1 MNKPMSLTR
10 PESDSLAPQA
20 DGLLRTSSV
29 VNAFAL
35 VIIGVVMMVMGFLT
49 PIGVVLQ
56 AVEIALGLGV
66 VLSGVL
72 LWKAVTNKKQASINI
87 SILPGELA
95 LAVGIVYLGVAM
107 PTFHVHGSSVSYLES
122 LIQFITVLAGLV
134 FGATA
139 LTVSGASKIVRPSGK
154 FSPTAVIRDGVILI
168 AGTILLAIALGQLAG
183 GALKP
188 PLWNWISFGG
198 ITIPGMLLL
207 IAREGVKE
215 GTENWSH
222 GSLLRGVFSLLATE
236 SLLIIGLAIM
246 LAGSYYNLTLG
257 ANGFTVGFKGNAA
270 GLTLFVVAILFF
282 LLVRGFFKLTFLS
295 RTQLTSFRIVNKLL
309 FVVAV
314 IAFIYGERS
323 VLSGKP
329 PMFAV
334 GGAAPEV
341 TLILLGA
348 FFVLIV
354 GRVFAQKFSTASI
367 QQ

>member
-1 MNKPMSLTR
+1 MNKPMSIAR

-29 VNAFAL
+29 VNACAL
-35 VIIGVVMMVMGFLT
+35 VIIGGVMMVMGFLT

-56 AVEIALGLGV
+56 TVEIALGLGMM
-66 VLSGVL
+66 LSGAL

-95 LAVGIVYLGVAM
+95 LALGFVYLGVAM
-107 PTFHVHGSSVSYLES
+107 SAFHVHGGSVSYLEAV
-122 LIQFITVLAGLV
+122 IQFIIVLAGLV

-139 LTVSGASKIVRPSGK
+139 LTVSGASKLVRPSEK
-154 FSPTAVIRDGVILI
+154 VSPTAVIRDGVILI
-168 AGTILLAIALGQLAG
+168 AGTILLAIALGQLSG
-183 GALKP
+183 GTLKP
-188 PLWNWISFGG
+188 PLWNWISFAG

-215 GTENWSH
+215 GTENWSRR
-222 GSLLRGVFSLLATE
+222 SLLRGVLSLLATE

-246 LAGSYYNLTLG
+246 LGGSYYNLTLG
-257 ANGFTVGFKGNAA
+257 MNGFTVGFKGNAV
-270 GLTLFVVAILFF
+270 GLTLLVVAVLFL
-282 LLVRGFFKLTFLS
+282 LLVRGFFKLAFLQ
-295 RTQLTSFRIVNKLL
+295 RTRLTSLRMVNKLL
-309 FVVAV
+309 FVAAA
-314 IAFIYGERS
+314 IAFIYAERS
-323 VLSGKP
+323 VLTGKP

-348 FFVLIV
+348 LFVLIV